1 MIETLEIK
9 KKAFNRFAE
18 IIKSET
24 AMGENLERAEL
35 KFEIK
40 QRADNPSL
48 TFTNEWLEI
57 RANGYFYTIN
67 ATGNSQWANEKQL
80 IATLCFEDKIQGLL
94 GKE

>member
-1 MIETLEIK
+1 MTKYLEIK
-9 KKAFNRFAE
+9 KQAFNRFAE
-18 IIKSET
+18 ILKSET
-24 AMGENLERAEL
+24 EIGENLERAEL

-40 QRADNPSL
+40 QRADNSAL

-57 RANGYFYTIN
+57 RAKGYFYTIN

-80 IATLCFEDKIQGLL
+80 VATLCFEDEIQGLL